1 MFTIPL
7 NAWHRIVNAT
17 NEPALLQA
25 GTTAP
30 IVINALQ
37 NIDAVFNNPFE
48 FLERF
53 STDDDFYKER
63 TEVEPD
69 PVRVLRCGAPTS
81 CPTQLIA
88 SCRSTTGA
96 RRAGAVWSRS

>member
-1 MFTIPL
+1 MFSIPL

-30 IVINALQ
+30 ILINALQ
-37 NIDAVFNNPFE
+37 NTDAIFDNPYVFR
-48 FLERF
+48 ERF
-53 STDDDFYKER
+53 STDADFYKER

-69 PVRVLRCGAPTS
+69 PVRGLAM
-81 CPTQLIA
+81 
-88 SCRSTTGA
+88 
-96 RRAGAVWSRS
+96 RRTNL